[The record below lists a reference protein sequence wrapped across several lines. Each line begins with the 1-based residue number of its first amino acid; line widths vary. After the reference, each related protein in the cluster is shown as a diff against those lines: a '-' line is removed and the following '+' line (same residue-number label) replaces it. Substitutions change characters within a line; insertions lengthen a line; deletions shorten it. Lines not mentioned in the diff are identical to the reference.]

1 MKKLIKEFKQFITR
15 GNVVD
20 LTVAVII
27 GAAFSAIVTALTEK
41 IIRPLINWVIVLI
54 SGGSNGLESAY
65 TILKPGYTDDVLD
78 LSKSIY
84 IDWGAFIAAVLNFL
98 LIALVLFT
106 ILKVYNA
113 SKDRLIKLNKQMKKE
128 LKRDRLLEKKAWL
141 DKARKEG
148 RKYREVKREA
158 LAEKERIRK
167 EREEA
172 EEKEKLRIAEEERLK
187 NPSTQDLLKEI
198 RDLLKEKANK

>member
-1 MKKLIKEFKQFITR
+1 MKKLFKEFKQFITR

-41 IIRPLINWVIVLI
+41 IIRPLINWIIVSI
-54 SGGSNGLESAY
+54 SGGNNGLESAY
-65 TILKPGYTDDVLD
+65 TILKKGYTDGVLD
-78 LSKSIY
+78 LNKSIY
-84 IDWGAFIAAVLNFL
+84 IDWGAFIAAVLNFF

-113 SKDRLIKLNKQMKKE
+113 SKAKLEKLNNQMRKE
-128 LKRDRLLEKKAWL
+128 LKKDRILEKKAWL
-141 DKARKEG
+141 DKARAEH
-148 RKYREVKREA
+148 RKYKDVKREA
-158 LAEKERIRK
+158 LTIKEEERK
-167 EREEA
+167 AKEAKEA
-172 EEKEKLRIAEEERLK
+172 EEKARLAEEDRIN

-198 RDLLKEKANK
+198 RDLLKEKTN